1 MEGAFEDRCAL
12 CPFRQPIAD
21 TFPRVQ
27 AVHSSSFVRMGGL
40 RVVTVHSVSD
50 VNRYIK
56 DLLAGEPVL
65 RGIAVRGEI
74 SNFKRYPSGHCYFT
88 LKDANSALK
97 CVMFRSYAGAL
108 RFVPQNGMQAVAGG
122 SISVYERDGVY
133 QLYVESLLPEGTG
146 DLALAFE
153 QLKEKLAAEGLFDA
167 SRKRVLPAFP
177 KKIGVVTS
185 SAGAVLRDIYRVSK
199 RRWPQVQLVL
209 YPVQVQGEGA
219 AGQIAAGIGFFSRKY
234 PVDVIIAGRGGGS
247 MEDLWA
253 FNEEVVVRAIAAAK
267 VPLISAVGHE
277 TDFTLADFAA
287 DVRAATP
294 SQAAELAVPDR
305 AEVRRQVENLTGQLT
320 RQMQGAIAARRARL
334 ENILQSRVLR
344 EPQAMLAERRQRLDF
359 LLAGLQKS
367 AQADMQ
373 AKRHRLGLLL
383 NRLAA
388 INPAAVMGRGYG
400 LLTRQDK
407 LITSVRDVAVNDELK
422 VTLRDGSIFVRTL
435 AIKEKG
441 DR

>member
-1 MEGAFEDRCAL
+1 MSDKDCQPPIGLAFSYVWGD
-12 CPFRQPIAD
+12 
-21 TFPRVQ
+21 
-27 AVHSSSFVRMGGL
+27 FVA
-40 RVVTVHSVSD
+40 VHSVSE
-50 VNRYIK
+50 VNRYLK
-56 DLLAGEPVL
+56 DLLSAEPIL

-88 LKDANSALK
+88 LKDATSALK
-97 CVMFRSYAGAL
+97 CVMFRSYAQYM
-108 RFVPQNGMQAVAGG
+108 RFQPQNGMQVVAAG

-133 QLYVESLLPEGTG
+133 QLYAESLLPEGTG

-153 QLKEKLAAEGLFDA
+153 QLKEKLTAEGLFA
-167 SRKRVLPAFP
+167 PERKQPLPRFP

-185 SAGAVLRDIYRVSK
+185 PAGAVLRDIYRVSK
-199 RRWPQVQLVL
+199 RRWPQVQLIL

-219 AGQIAAGIGFFSRKY
+219 AAQIARGIDFFAEEY
-234 PVDVIIAGRGGGS
+234 AVDVIIAGRGGGS

-253 FNEEVVVRAIAAAK
+253 FNEEPVVRAIAACP

-305 AEVRRQVENLTGQLT
+305 SEVRRQVEALTGQLT
-320 RQMQGAIAARRARL
+320 RQMRREIDLRRQRL
-334 ENILQSRVLR
+334 DHVLQSRVLR
-344 EPQAMLAERRQRLDF
+344 EPQSMLAERRQRLDF
-359 LLAGLQKS
+359 LLAGLQNT
-367 AQADMQ
+367 ARQAMQ
-373 AKRHRLGLLL
+373 GKQNHLELLL

-400 LLTRQDK
+400 IVTRQDR
-407 LITSVRDVAVNDELK
+407 LVSSIRDVEIDDELQL
-422 VTLRDGSIFVRTL
+422 TLADGSLKVRTL
-435 AIKEKG
+435 AKREG
-441 DR
+441 